1 MFEVDAELM
10 EMSFIEPIMLKNGF
24 IRVDNLFRND
34 KCEVVVDFK
43 EPCYHIYHKSKTGRV
58 VLSSDNLNIY
68 FLFGYLSAHEL
79 IDRNFKI

>member
-10 EMSFIEPIMLKNGF
+10 EMSFIEPVMVNNGF
-24 IRVDNLFRND
+24 TREGNLFRND

-43 EPCYHIYHKSKTGRV
+43 DYCYHIYYKSKTGRV
-58 VLSSDNLNIY
+58 MLSSDNLNIY